1 MAILSKSDILNVN
14 DREYVDMDVSEWGG
28 TVRIYVMSLR
38 ERMVLENLV
47 SPKKNK
53 KDQKTESI
61 SDHQEKIMYLLRIC
75 LKDNEGNNM
84 FDEKEISK
92 LLDKDSKVVY
102 RIFEK
107 CIEVNHL
114 GSADVGVAS
123 AN

>member
-1 MAILSKSDILNVN
+1 MILSKKDILDIN
-14 DREYVDMDVSEWGG
+14 DREYVDMEISKWGG
-28 TVRIYVMSLR
+28 SVRIYVMSLR
-38 ERMVLENLV
+38 ERMALENLV
-47 SPKKNK
+47 GSKVNK
-53 KDQKTESI
+53 KDSKVESV
-61 SDHQEKIMYLLRIC
+61 SAQQEKIMYLLRIC
-75 LKDNEGNNM
+75 LKDKEGNNM

-92 LLDKDSKVVY
+92 LLDKDSKIVY